1 MGAAMMDF
9 VVGCVVKKVFGRVL
23 GKDVE
28 RWCREVVSRIGA
40 ERCYLKAVL

>member
-28 RWCREVVSRIGA
+28 RWC
-40 ERCYLKAVL
+40 